1 MAMNTPLHQ
10 LADHGQ
16 SVWIDFLS
24 RDLLRGGELARMVR
38 EDAVTGVT
46 SNPTIFAKA
55 LSGGDAYDEQIASS
69 DGDEMSVFLELA
81 MRDVADAGD

>member
-1 MAMNTPLHQ
+1 MSTRLHQ

-24 RDLLRGGELARMVR
+24 RDLLRAGELARMVR

-46 SNPTIFAKA
+46 SNPTI
-55 LSGGDAYDEQIASS
+55 
-69 DGDEMSVFLELA
+69 
-81 MRDVADAGD
+81 